1 MDTVC
6 SAYPTRA
13 TATSPSSPCHNA
25 SVVHIETCHQGGQN
39 GPLLKGLL
47 GVLFAFSEDANEYD

>member
-13 TATSPSSPCHNA
+13 APSAPGPCHNT
-25 SVVHIETCHQGGQN
+25 SVVHIEACHQGGQN